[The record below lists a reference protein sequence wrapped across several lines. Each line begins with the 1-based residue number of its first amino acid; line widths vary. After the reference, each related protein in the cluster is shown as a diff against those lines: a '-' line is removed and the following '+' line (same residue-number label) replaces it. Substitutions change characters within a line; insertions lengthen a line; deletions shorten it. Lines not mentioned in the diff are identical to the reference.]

1 MIGLPAYPASLSRRL
16 ASSMFRFHLK
26 LLEVS
31 QSVPGGAQVSIGMP
45 NPKVAS
51 FMIASLS
58 KDRAMA
64 LRTRGS
70 EVGANWVFNTN
81 CFIPAAPMDT

>member
-1 MIGLPAYPASLSRRL
+1 ML
-16 ASSMFRFHLK
+16 RFHLT
-26 LLEVS
+26 LLRVS
-31 QSVPGGAQVSIGMP
+31 QSVLGGAQLSIGMP

-58 KDRAMA
+58 KDRARA
-64 LRTRGS
+64 LRTRMS

-81 CFIPAAPMDT
+81 CLIPAIPIETYCSPFNWPLLMR